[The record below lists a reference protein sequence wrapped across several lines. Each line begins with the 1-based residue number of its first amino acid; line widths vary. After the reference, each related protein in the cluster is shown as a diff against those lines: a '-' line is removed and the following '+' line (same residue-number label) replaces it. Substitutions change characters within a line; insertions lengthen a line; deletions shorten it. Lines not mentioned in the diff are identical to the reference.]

1 MEWNRGRGTRAVK
14 RALRRN
20 RNDRVAVCPAVII
33 EKPSA
38 RRTEERGGGGGGVGE
53 VGMNAILHTAMQ
65 ASER

>member
-20 RNDRVAVCPAVII
+20 RNNRVAVCPAVII
-33 EKPSA
+33 EKPSV
-38 RRTEERGGGGGGVGE
+38 RRTEERE